1 MTKATKA
8 KVRIIL
14 KSNYG
19 KQMMEIYGLTYVK
32 KEIFHGIK
40 NSKGD
45 QRLMSEKLF

>member
-19 KQMMEIYGLTYVK
+19 KQMMKIYGLTYVK

-45 QRLMSEKLF
+45 QRILSEKLF